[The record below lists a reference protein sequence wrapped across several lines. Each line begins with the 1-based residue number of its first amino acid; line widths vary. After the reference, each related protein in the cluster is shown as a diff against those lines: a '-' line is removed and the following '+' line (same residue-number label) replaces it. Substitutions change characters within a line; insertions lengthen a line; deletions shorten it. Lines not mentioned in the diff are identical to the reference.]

1 MVEPRPTKREL
12 HDKLV
17 HAGQQGARHAEYARS
32 GRLGEET
39 RQRNALEAQKD
50 AQEVVRLQ
58 DELRSRR

>member
-1 MVEPRPTKREL
+1 
-12 HDKLV
+12 
-17 HAGQQGARHAEYARS
+17 
-32 GRLGEET
+32 LGEET